1 MNHHYSED
9 FMWESKHLESSDNLL
24 SRLQSVL
31 GSGFSIEA
39 TSYIQSIVEALA
51 SNLDTK
57 RVLQILEDWI
67 EGSEKAP
74 ESQSIACKTAKEQV

>member
-1 MNHHYSED
+1 M
-9 FMWESKHLESSDNLL
+9 
-24 SRLQSVL
+24 
-31 GSGFSIEA
+31 
-39 TSYIQSIVEALA
+39 VEALA

-74 ESQSIACKTAKEQV
+74 ESLSIDDTGLMARALDSLLGLSL